1 MTSRANLIA
10 RTVISQFEKLPSKRK
25 PCVRDNGLHE
35 WVPLSGIVAEKDGIL
50 TCLALATGMKCLPA
64 SKLGDAKGVAIHD
77 WHAESLAIRTFNRY
91 LLDECQSLI
100 DSSPRDDPRAI
111 LQQSDSLD
119 IETESDRYTR
129 PFGVNPG
136 VKLHMYCSE
145 APCKS
150 VFTQKATFEK
160 VLLLI
165 VVCHLGGDASMELI
179 MAAQEDASPWELPT
193 PTPTPTPAS
202 TQPAI
207 SESES
212 ALPGRAF
219 FSQLGIVRRKPARGD
234 APPTLS
240 KSCSDKI
247 ALKQCTSLLSSLAS
261 LLVHPSN
268 AYIDTLV
275 LPESQYSAA
284 ACERAFSA
292 KGRMKPVVG
301 KQWAEG
307 YVFRPFN
314 VEATTVEFE
323 FSKRAVQARSKVIS
337 ASNLAA
343 TWSASGFEETILGG
357 VLQGRKQFDMRGAS
371 KTSRMQMWIKS
382 KELSDQLSASNAGR
396 HGRLQEHFSSAIS
409 YQDIKDGPLIAE
421 RRKVKAQVRQL
432 ALKGWIQNEGDS
444 GFGI

>member
-1 MTSRANLIA
+1 
-10 RTVISQFEKLPSKRK
+10 
-25 PCVRDNGLHE
+25 
-35 WVPLSGIVAEKDGIL
+35 
-50 TCLALATGMKCLPA
+50 MKCLPA

-77 WHAESLAIRTFNRY
+77 WHAEILAIRTFNRY
-91 LLDECQSLI
+91 LLDECQSLV
-100 DSSPRDDPRAI
+100 DGSRRDDPRAI
-111 LQQSDSLD
+111 IQQSDALD

-129 PFGVNPG
+129 PFGVKPD

-150 VFTQKATFEK
+150 SSIQDFTLESHVAYCS
-160 VLLLI
+160 LPN
-165 VVCHLGGDASMELI
+165 LGGDASMELI

-193 PTPTPTPAS
+193 STSTSAS
-202 TQPAI
+202 TQPTI

-212 ALPGRAF
+212 ALPGRAY

-261 LLVHPSN
+261 LLVNPAN

-275 LPESQYSAA
+275 LPESQYSAV

-292 KGRMKPVVG
+292 AGRMKPVAG

-307 YVFRPFN
+307 YEFRPFN

-357 VLQGRKQFDMRGAS
+357 VLQGRKQFDIRGAS

-396 HGRLQEHFSSAIS
+396 HWGLQEHFASASS
-409 YQDIKDGPLIAE
+409 YQGIKDGPLLAE
-421 RRKVKAQVRQL
+421 RRQVKTQVRQL

>member
-77 WHAESLAIRTFNRY
+77 WHAEILAIRTFNRY
-91 LLDECQSLI
+91 LLDECQSFI
-100 DSSPRDDPRAI
+100 DGSHDDSQAI
-111 LQQSDSLD
+111 LQQGDSLD

-129 PFGVNPG
+129 PFGVKHG

-145 APCKS
+145 APC
-150 VFTQKATFEK
+150 
-160 VLLLI
+160 
-165 VVCHLGGDASMELI
+165 GDASMELI
-179 MAAQEDASPWELPT
+179 MAAQEDASPWELPS
-193 PTPTPTPAS
+193 PTPDS
-202 TQPAI
+202 TQSAI
-207 SESES
+207 SDSDS
-212 ALPGRAF
+212 ALPGRAY
-219 FSQLGIVRRKPARGD
+219 FSRLGIVRRKPARGD

-261 LLVHPSN
+261 LLVNPTN
-268 AYIDTLV
+268 AYIETLV

-292 KGRMKPVVG
+292 TGRMKPVAG

-307 YVFRPFN
+307 YSFRPFN
-314 VEATTVEFE
+314 VEATSVEFE

-357 VLQGRKQFDMRGAS
+357 VLQGRKQFDIRGAS
-371 KTSRMQMWIKS
+371 KTSRRQMWIKS
-382 KELSDQLSASNAGR
+382 KGLSDQLSTSNAGR
-396 HGRLQEHFSSAIS
+396 YKGLQEHFSSANS
-409 YQDIKDGPLIAE
+409 YQDIKDGPLLAE
-421 RRKVKAQVRQL
+421 RRQVKTQVRQL
-432 ALKGWIQNEGDS
+432 ALKGWYQNEGDS

>member
-77 WHAESLAIRTFNRY
+77 WHAEILAIRTFNRY
-91 LLDECQSLI
+91 LLDECQSLV
-100 DSSPRDDPRAI
+100 DGSRRDDPRAI
-111 LQQSDSLD
+111 IQQSDALD

-129 PFGVNPG
+129 PFGVKPD

-145 APCKS
+145 APC
-150 VFTQKATFEK
+150 
-160 VLLLI
+160 
-165 VVCHLGGDASMELI
+165 GDASMELI

-193 PTPTPTPAS
+193 STSTSAS
-202 TQPAI
+202 TQPTI

-212 ALPGRAF
+212 ALPGRAY

-261 LLVHPSN
+261 LLVNPAN

-275 LPESQYSAA
+275 LPESQYSAV

-292 KGRMKPVVG
+292 AGRMKPVAG

-307 YVFRPFN
+307 YEFRPFN

-357 VLQGRKQFDMRGAS
+357 VLQGRKQFDIRGAS

-396 HGRLQEHFSSAIS
+396 HWGLQEHFASASS
-409 YQDIKDGPLIAE
+409 YQGIKDGPLLAE
-421 RRKVKAQVRQL
+421 RRQVKTQVRQL

>member
-10 RTVISQFEKLPSKRK
+10 RTVISQFDKLPSKRK

-77 WHAESLAIRTFNRY
+77 WHAEVLAIRTFNRF

-100 DSSPRDDPRAI
+100 DGNRNDPETI
-111 LQQSDSLD
+111 LQRSDSLD
-119 IETESDRYTR
+119 VDSESGLYAR
-129 PFGVNPG
+129 PFGVKHD

-145 APCKS
+145 APC
-150 VFTQKATFEK
+150 
-160 VLLLI
+160 
-165 VVCHLGGDASMELI
+165 GDASMELI
-179 MAAQEDASPWELPT
+179 MAAQEDASPWELPAAT
-193 PTPTPTPAS
+193 PDS
-202 TQPAI
+202 TQSTT

-212 ALPGRAF
+212 ALPGRAY

-261 LLVHPSN
+261 LLVNPAN

-275 LPESQYSAA
+275 LPESQFSAA

-292 KGRMKPVVG
+292 VGRMKPVAG

-307 YVFRPFN
+307 DD
-314 VEATTVEFE
+314 
-323 FSKRAVQARSKVIS
+323 S
-337 ASNLAA
+337 
-343 TWSASGFEETILGG
+343 GG
-357 VLQGRKQFDMRGAS
+357 VLQGRKQFDIRGAS
-371 KTSRMQMWIKS
+371 KTSRKQMWIKS
-382 KELSDQLSASNAGR
+382 KQLSDELFAANAGR
-396 HGRLQEHFSSAIS
+396 HRGVQEHLSSASS
-409 YQDIKDGPLIAE
+409 YQDLKDGPLLAE
-421 RRKVKAQVRQL
+421 RRQVKAQVRQL
-432 ALKGWIQNEGDS
+432 ALKGWVQNEGDS
-444 GFGI
+444 GFGM

>member
-1 MTSRANLIA
+1 
-10 RTVISQFEKLPSKRK
+10 
-25 PCVRDNGLHE
+25 
-35 WVPLSGIVAEKDGIL
+35 
-50 TCLALATGMKCLPA
+50 MKCLPA
-64 SKLGDAKGVAIHD
+64 SKLGDSKGVAIHD
-77 WHAESLAIRTFNRY
+77 WHAEILAIRAFNRY
-91 LLDECQSLI
+91 LLDECQSVI
-100 DSSPRDDPRAI
+100 DGSRDDPRAI
-111 LQQSDSLD
+111 LQQSDALD
-119 IETESDRYTR
+119 IETESDRYAR
-129 PFGVNPG
+129 PFGVRPG

-150 VFTQKATFEK
+150 GFIQICSLKRGHVAHCSA
-160 VLLLI
+160 LN
-165 VVCHLGGDASMELI
+165 LGGDASMELI

-193 PTPTPTPAS
+193 PTPTPAS
-202 TQPAI
+202 VQPTI

-212 ALPGRAF
+212 ALPGRAY

-261 LLVHPSN
+261 LFVNPANS
-268 AYIDTLV
+268 YIDTLV

-292 KGRMKPVVG
+292 AGRMKPVDG
-301 KQWAEG
+301 KQWADG
-307 YVFRPFN
+307 YAFRPFN

-357 VLQGRKQFDMRGAS
+357 VLQGRKQFDIRGAS
-371 KTSRMQMWIKS
+371 KTSRRQMWLKS
-382 KELSDQLSASNAGR
+382 RELSDQLSASNTGR
-396 HGRLQEHFSSAIS
+396 HGGLREHFSSTSS
-409 YQDIKDGPLIAE
+409 YQDIKDGPLLAE
-421 RRKVKAQVRQL
+421 RRQVKAQVRQL